1 MFTSI
6 FRFRSPRNPIMAM
19 PDPNRSQVEGSGMV
33 ANGVPLY
40 VAPLAE
46 CYVGLCLRRSRPVCP
61 AVHAGIS

>member
-1 MFTSI
+1 
-6 FRFRSPRNPIMAM
+6 MAM

-46 CYVGLCLRRSRPVCP
+46 VKVTPGGARTVMLGSIDPTTLP
-61 AVHAGIS
+61 